1 MTTSLIIADIA
12 VKQDAEGRYCLNDL
26 HKAAGG
32 EHRHL
37 PNYFFENQQT
47 RELVAELGNT
57 GNPVLR
63 LRGRTGGTFVAKE
76 LVYAYAMWVS
86 PSFNLKVIR
95 AYDRLATQGVAVHE
109 NAAED
114 FLKNPLKYMRS
125 LMEQAERLQ
134 AENLQLAETNQ
145 QLLPKAGGYDAFLN
159 TDSYFSTTATVAALK
174 FGSAIKLNR
183 LLQGQGWKHSD
194 SDAATIR
201 ALDAGWLVV
210 KLRSPI
216 GSDHAVPVG
225 CP

>member
-1 MTTSLIIADIA
+1 MTTQLIIADIA
-12 VKQDAEGRYCLNDL
+12 VMQDAEGRYCLNDL
-26 HKAAGG
+26 HKAAG
-32 EHRHL
+32 ESSNHQ
-37 PNYFFENQQT
+37 PAKFFQT
-47 RELVAELGNT
+47 QHAQGLISEIGDFAKVST
-57 GNPVLR
+57 
-63 LRGRTGGTFVAKE
+63 RGRTGGTFVVKE
-76 LVYAYAMWVS
+76 LVYAYAMWIS
-86 PSFNLKVIR
+86 PAFNLKVIR
-95 AYDRLATQGVAVHE
+95 AYDRLASQGVAVHE

-145 QLLPKAGGYDAFLN
+145 KLLPKAGGCDAFLN
-159 TDSYFSTTATVAALK
+159 TDSYFSTTAAAAALQ

-183 LLQGQGWKHSD
+183 LLQGLGWKHAD
-194 SDAATIR
+194 SDAPTVR